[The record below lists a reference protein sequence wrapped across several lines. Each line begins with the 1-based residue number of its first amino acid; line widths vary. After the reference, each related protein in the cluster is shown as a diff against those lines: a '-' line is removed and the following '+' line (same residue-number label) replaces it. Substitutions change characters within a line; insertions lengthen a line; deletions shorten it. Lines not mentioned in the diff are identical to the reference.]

1 MRINISLSDELKYQ
15 SEQKAKSLGVSLS
28 AFIRLL
34 LTKETGN
41 MNEFDQR
48 LLQIE
53 KSGFEKVDYQSFKGD
68 LQQLINNAEL
78 LICRGVYA
86 SNDSNK

>member
-1 MRINISLSDELKYQ
+1 MRININLSDELKYQ

-41 MNEFDQR
+41 MSAVDQR
-48 LLQIE
+48 LLEIE
-53 KSGFEKVDYQSFKGD
+53 KEGFEQVDYSDFK
-68 LQQLINNAEL
+68 AEL
-78 LICRGVYA
+78 NGMIKNA
-86 SNDSNK
+86 DA

>member
-1 MRINISLSDELKYQ
+1 MRVNINLSDELKCQ

-41 MNEFDQR
+41 MNKLDQR

-53 KSGFEKVDYQSFKGD
+53 KTGFEKVDYQNFKDD
-68 LQQLINNAEL
+68 LQKMINNAD
-78 LICRGVYA
+78 A
-86 SNDSNK
+86 

>member
-1 MRINISLSDELKYQ
+1 MRININLSDDLKYQ

-34 LTKETGN
+34 LTRETGN
-41 MNEFDQR
+41 MNELDQR

-53 KSGFEKVDYQSFKGD
+53 KTGFEKVDYQNFKDD
-68 LQQLINNAEL
+68 LQNMINNAD
-78 LICRGVYA
+78 A
-86 SNDSNK
+86 